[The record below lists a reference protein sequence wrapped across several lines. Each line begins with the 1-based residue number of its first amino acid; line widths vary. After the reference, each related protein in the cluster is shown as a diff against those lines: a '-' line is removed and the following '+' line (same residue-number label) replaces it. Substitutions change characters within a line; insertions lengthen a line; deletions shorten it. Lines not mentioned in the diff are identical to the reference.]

1 MAKNP
6 DRDTRDL
13 PLHAALRRW
22 LLGWTSIIE
31 IEQHYVLA
39 SALSDQSVI
48 LDLGANVGGFA
59 SQMIACF
66 GCHVIAIEPE
76 KTNFEAI
83 PDHPK
88 LRKLQWAV
96 GGRCG
101 RFGVSVSADPTGHR
115 LNRMDEVDA
124 DVVTEQVVTMHDFP
138 SLIALTGTR
147 RIDLMKVDVEGCEW
161 DWLDTISDQE
171 LLAIGQ
177 LTIEFH
183 DFLPEYR
190 GSNRTWRNYQR
201 LIGLGFHCIE
211 DPAFCSYNVLFVN
224 RRLRIKS
231 LADCVLIP
239 SLGRMLRITWKLQR
253 LRRRLF
259 QSA

>member
-1 MAKNP
+1 M
-6 DRDTRDL
+6 
-13 PLHAALRRW
+13 
-22 LLGWTSIIE
+22 E

-39 SALSDQSVI
+39 SALSDQSIV

-59 SQMIACF
+59 HQAIACF
-66 GCHVIAIEPE
+66 ECRVLALEPE
-76 KTNFEAI
+76 QSNFEAI

-88 LRKLQWAV
+88 LHKLQGAV
-96 GGRCG
+96 GGTCG
-101 RFGVSVSADPTGHR
+101 RFAVRISSDPTGHR
-115 LNRMDEVDA
+115 LNAVSEVDA
-124 DVVTEQVVTMHDFP
+124 GVATEQVVAMHDFP
-138 SLIALTGTR
+138 SLIALTSTR
-147 RIDLMKVDVEGCEW
+147 RIDLMKIDVEGCEW

-183 DFLPEYR
+183 DFVPEYR
-190 GSNRTWRNYQR
+190 ESNRTWLNYQR

-224 RRLRIKS
+224 RRLRLKR
-231 LADCVLIP
+231 LADRVLIP
-239 SLGRMLRITWKLQR
+239 FLSRMLRATWKLQR
-253 LRRRLF
+253 LQRRLF